1 MSVTVADNSQFVE
14 TEFEEFHVTKSTLYQ
29 NTSKLEVVVMNLN
42 EVGKG
47 GRIYQYQ
54 FAICD
59 NQKLYLVV
67 S

>member
-1 MSVTVADNSQFVE
+1 MSVTVADSSQFVE

-42 EVGKG
+42 EFGKEG

-54 FAICD
+54 FATIKNCT
-59 NQKLYLVV
+59 
-67 S
+67 